1 MILPVAR
8 IAYWTLVAVSH
19 CHIEA
24 ATGGM
29 SRLVGRSTRVGRR
42 SGRERRAGRDAAL
55 DANRTIVRRYW
66 WLERYGRS
74 ALSKIYWRSDVGR
87 TANRGWRG
95 IVVRSNRNESDNTVL
110 IVRQVDVQDGSVHK
124 IEAVGAVNTA
134 GAAAVAFGVADCDV
148 LRARAERFVRPF
160 VPLHVHISSRENGV
174 ARNYG

>member
-1 MILPVAR
+1 MVLPVAR
-8 IAYWTLVAVSH
+8 IAYWTLVTVSH

-74 ALSKIYWRSDVGR
+74 ALSKIYCRSDVGR
-87 TANRGWRG
+87 TANRGWCG
-95 IVVRSNRNESDNTVL
+95 IVVRSNRNKPDDAVL
-110 IVRQVDVQDGSVHK
+110 VVRQVDVHHGSVYE
-124 IEAVGAVNTA
+124 IEAVGAVNST
-134 GAAAVAFGVADCDV
+134 GAVTVACLATNRNVIRSG
-148 LRARAERFVRPF
+148 AERFIRPF
-160 VPLHVHISSRENGV
+160 VPLHVHIGSRENGV
-174 ARNYG
+174 TRN